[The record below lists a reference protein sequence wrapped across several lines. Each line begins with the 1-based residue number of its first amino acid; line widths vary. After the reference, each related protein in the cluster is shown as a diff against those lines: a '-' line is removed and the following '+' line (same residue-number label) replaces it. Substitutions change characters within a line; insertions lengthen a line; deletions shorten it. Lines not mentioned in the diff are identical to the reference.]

1 MTQQRSVIADK
12 SFILVMALLRDLL
25 PCACFSRY
33 KAVLF
38 ATGTLH
44 QGYVD

>member
-12 SFILVMALLRDLL
+12 SFILVMALHLDLPPRARVS
-25 PCACFSRY
+25 PC

-38 ATGTLH
+38 ATGALH
-44 QGYVD
+44 QGDVD

>member
-1 MTQQRSVIADK
+1 MTQQRCIIADK

-25 PCACFSRY
+25 PCVCFSRY

-44 QGYVD
+44 QGDVD

>member
-12 SFILVMALLRDLL
+12 SFILVMALLRNLL
-25 PCACFSRY
+25 PCACVPRY

-38 ATGTLH
+38 AAGTLH
-44 QGYVD
+44 RGDVD

>member
-12 SFILVMALLRDLL
+12 SFILVMALLRDPL

-44 QGYVD
+44 QGDVD

>member
-1 MTQQRSVIADK
+1 VFIADK
-12 SFILVMALLRDLL
+12 LFILVIALLLDLL
-25 PCACFSRY
+25 PCSCFSRD

-38 ATGTLH
+38 ATGALH